1 MQNNASAI
9 QSRQTPL
16 HIDTIARSTNKK
28 TKTIAIATTTTTTV
42 SNSKNQQLAAPSTA
56 PRSHCANSSLTLFV
70 AFFRCRFFYLLFFFS
85 AVVFNFFFH
94 CDFPVVVL
102 ALCVCARVS
111 LVSFLFS
118 LFFGILY
125 LLWLFFFLLLLLSFF
140 LLQSFCIVVE
150 HSSVHC
156 PPGILRV
163 VAVILD
169 ILFFFFCCSCSI
181 QSVLSFFYAQMIIS
195 GANLLIVPLT
205 YNIYLLLT

>member
-42 SNSKNQQLAAPSTA
+42 SNSKNRQLAAPSTA

-70 AFFRCRFFYLLFFFS
+70 AFFRCRFFYLLFFFY
-85 AVVFNFFFH
+85 AVVFNFFFR

-169 ILFFFFCCSCSI
+169 ILFFCCCSCCI

-195 GANLLIVPLT
+195 GANLLIVPLAH
-205 YNIYLLLT
+205 NIYLLLT

>member
-28 TKTIAIATTTTTTV
+28 TKTIAIATTTTTV

-125 LLWLFFFLLLLLSFF
+125 LLCLFFFLLLLLSFF

-205 YNIYLLLT
+205 YNIYLLFT